1 MFLGRRENNLGLRSS
16 EILVFL
22 EFWSDVGPDF
32 LGFGARCPLEI
43 VAHPPLRNA
52 LGPLDD
58 EKT

>member
-16 EILVFL
+16 EFLAFL

-43 VAHPPLRNA
+43 VATPPSSERA
-52 LGPLDD
+52 RASR
-58 EKT
+58 